1 MSDITLNIT
10 ENTSTVNVE
19 ESDNTQISVTTTSN
33 ASEISFTPQGSLTS
47 TNVQEALAELS
58 NLEYSQAS
66 APTTDGTNAIR
77 EGAFWYDTDD
87 EQFYVRAND
96 EWKEVVLGQYSGAL
110 DGGNYS

>member
-33 ASEISFTPQGSLTS
+33 ASEIAFTPQGSLTS

-58 NLEYSQAS
+58 DLEYSQAS
-66 APTTDGTNAIR
+66 APTGAGIR
-77 EGAFWYDTDD
+77 EGALWYDTDD

-96 EWKEVVLGQYSGAL
+96 EWKEVVLGQYSGNL